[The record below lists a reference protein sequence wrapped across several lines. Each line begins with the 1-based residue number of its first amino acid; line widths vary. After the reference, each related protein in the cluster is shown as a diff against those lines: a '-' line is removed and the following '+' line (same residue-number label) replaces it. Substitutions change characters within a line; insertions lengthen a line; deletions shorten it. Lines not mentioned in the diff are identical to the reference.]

1 MSYYRKA
8 LFPIHIYQTHIKEN
22 ELIKD
27 ELSNNIEKYVKDK
40 SLKIPDGWLT
50 DNLETSF
57 GSSNTNI
64 ELFGE
69 NSIVYDYYDKYLSK
83 IFDKDVTLL
92 FNNMWFNYYSTG
104 EYQEPHHHVD
114 GGSLKKVAHFSCI
127 HYLKF
132 NENIHEPAIF
142 IDPLSLVRS
151 HSIEMDSNNYGQRY
165 APSVREG
172 TLLMF
177 PSYLEHYV
185 RKNAPTPDDPRVTIA
200 FNIVL
205 RKYGDDDGNQ
215 L

>member
-40 SLKIPDGWLT
+40 SLKIPGGWLT
-50 DNLETSF
+50 DNIETSF
-57 GSSNTNI
+57 GNSNTNI
-64 ELFGE
+64 ELFGD
-69 NSIVYDYYDKYLSK
+69 NSIVHDYYEKYLSK
-83 IFDKDVTLL
+83 IFDKDVKMIL
-92 FNNMWFNYYSTG
+92 NHMWFNYYSNG

-114 GGSLKKVAHFSCI
+114 GGCVMNDKAHFSCI

-142 IDPLSLVRS
+142 VDPLSLIRS
-151 HSIEMDSNNYGQRY
+151 HSIEIDSNNYNDRY
-165 APSVREG
+165 VPNVREG

-185 RKNAPTPDDPRVTIA
+185 RKNTPTPDDPRVTIA
-200 FNIVL
+200 FNIIL
-205 RKYGDDDGNQ
+205 TKYGDDDGN
-215 L
+215 

>member
-1 MSYYRKA
+1 MSNYRKA

-27 ELSNNIEKYVKDK
+27 ELSNNIDKYVKDK

-50 DNLETSF
+50 DSLQTSYEYD
-57 GSSNTNI
+57 SINI
-64 ELFGE
+64 ELFDS
-69 NSIVYDYYDKYLSK
+69 NSIVHDYYMKYLFK
-83 IFDKDVTLL
+83 IFDKPVEL
-92 FNNMWFNYYSTG
+92 NIKEMWFNYYSNG
-104 EYQEPHHHVD
+104 EYQEPHHHID
-114 GGSLKKVAHFSCI
+114 GGLLNNQSHFSCI

-142 IDPLSLVRS
+142 TDPVSLTRA
-151 HSIEMDSNNYGQRY
+151 HSVEMDSNNYVERY
-165 APSVREG
+165 IPNVREG

-200 FNIVL
+200 FNIVVT
-205 RKYGDDDGNQ
+205 KYGDDDGN
-215 L
+215 

>member
-40 SLKIPDGWLT
+40 SLQIPDGWLT
-50 DNLETSF
+50 DSVQTSF
-57 GSSNTNI
+57 DNTNI
-64 ELFGE
+64 QLFDS
-69 NSIVYDYYDKYLSK
+69 NSIVHDYYMKYLFK
-83 IFDKDVTLL
+83 MFDKPVEMIMKE
-92 FNNMWFNYYSTG
+92 MWFNYYSNG
-104 EYQEPHHHVD
+104 EYQEPHNHID
-114 GGSLKKVAHFSCI
+114 GSSINNNQSHFSCI

-132 NENIHEPAIF
+132 NGDVHEPAIF
-142 IDPLSLVRS
+142 VDPLSLTRA
-151 HSIEMDSNNYGQRY
+151 HSVEMDSNNYDERY
-165 APSVREG
+165 IPNVREG

-205 RKYGDDDGNQ
+205 TKYGDDDGN
-215 L
+215 

>member
-1 MSYYRKA
+1 MSHYRKA

-27 ELSNNIEKYVKDK
+27 ELSNNIEKYVKDE

-50 DNLETSF
+50 DSVQTSF
-57 GSSNTNI
+57 DSDNTNI
-64 ELFGE
+64 ELFDTD
-69 NSIVYDYYDKYLSK
+69 SIVHDYYKKYLFK
-83 IFDKDVTLL
+83 IFDKPVELSIKE
-92 FNNMWFNYYSTG
+92 MWFNYYSNG
-104 EYQEPHHHVD
+104 EYQEPHNHID
-114 GGSLKKVAHFSCI
+114 GGFLNNQPHFSCI

-142 IDPLSLVRS
+142 VDPLSLIRS
-151 HSIEMDSNNYGQRY
+151 HSIEIDSNNYNERY
-165 APSVREG
+165 VPNVREG
-172 TLLMF
+172 SLLMF

-205 RKYGDDDGNQ
+205 TKYGDDDGN
-215 L
+215 